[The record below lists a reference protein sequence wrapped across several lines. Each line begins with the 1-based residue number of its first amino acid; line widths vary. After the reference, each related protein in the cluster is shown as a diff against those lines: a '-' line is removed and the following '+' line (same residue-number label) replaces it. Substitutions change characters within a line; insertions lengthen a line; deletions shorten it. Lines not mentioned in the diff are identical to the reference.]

1 MAGISITLIWLHA
14 KKTRLIDKSLS
25 HKDIQYIL
33 LESLVLP
40 SVYAISVLISFIDLQ
55 TAYYFWIVVIPAK
68 MIIHKK
74 YREQVR
80 QND

>member
-1 MAGISITLIWLHA
+1 
-14 KKTRLIDKSLS
+14 LIDKSLS